1 MKPSASALIS
11 RDGGRY
17 RTSPDPAAHPM
28 LAVSAGARTIMTLRA
43 PPSRRRSPASTAAD
57 ATVWSVGEA
66 DVPQGPAI
74 AAGRAGIE
82 EGDAEQ
88 LGARLGRVAL
98 GGRARGCA
106 GGGGGG
112 QAHGGEHRRGGRAAG
127 R

>member
-1 MKPSASALIS
+1 MPGQLIS
-11 RDGGRY
+11 RAGGRY
-17 RTSPDPAAHPM
+17 RTSPDPAADPM

-57 ATVWSVGEA
+57 AAVWSVGEA

-74 AAGRAGIE
+74 AAGPAGIE

-98 GGRARGCA
+98 GAAHVGAPEEGAAGRHTEASTA
-106 GGGGGG
+106 
-112 QAHGGEHRRGGRAAG
+112 AVARAAG